1 MNTSY
6 KNSLF
11 VFFSAV
17 IYLLSLLYFF
27 IHDSYIALILPI
39 FIAIVLIPV
48 FNLKNAFFLLF
59 FLTPISVSLS
69 DVTGLSVVDMA
80 LPTEPLLF
88 GLMILSIIY
97 MIYHFNSFRQTFLNP
112 ITVFILIYL
121 LWMFITCF
129 TSSMPLVSFKFFI
142 SKLWYILPMFFIG
155 SLFFKNTKNIS
166 YFIFLYSIPL
176 ACVVLYTLFNH
187 SGYFF
192 DKQSAHYM
200 MSPFF
205 NDHTS
210 YGAMIVFFLPLNIAL
225 LFMYKHNIIIR
236 WTICCVIFIFL
247 TGLVLS
253 FARAAWLSLVLA
265 FLGAIL
271 LKFRINIKFLFSTP
285 LILVGLVFLFQSN
298 IIYVLEQNTQ
308 NTSDNLL
315 EHTTSIS
322 NISTDASNVE
332 RINRWDCAL
341 YMFYDKPVFGW
352 GPGTYQFQYAPF
364 QLLKY
369 NTVIRSNTGALGNA
383 HSEYLGPLA
392 ESGLFGFLSFVIL
405 IYVVMYQAVNMY
417 YETTHPKRRVWILAI
432 IVSLTSY
439 LIHGIFNNFLDTDK
453 ASVAIWSC
461 IAILVALDG
470 LNKKNNSSDSKFEN
484 NFS

>member
-1 MNTSY
+1 
-6 KNSLF
+6 
-11 VFFSAV
+11 
-17 IYLLSLLYFF
+17 
-27 IHDSYIALILPI
+27 
-39 FIAIVLIPV
+39 
-48 FNLKNAFFLLF
+48 
-59 FLTPISVSLS
+59 
-69 DVTGLSVVDMA
+69 
-80 LPTEPLLF
+80 
-88 GLMILSIIY
+88 
-97 MIYHFNSFRQTFLNP
+97 
-112 ITVFILIYL
+112 
-121 LWMFITCF
+121 
-129 TSSMPLVSFKFFI
+129 MPLVSFKFFI